1 MEMNL
6 HEEAA
11 VEKVI
16 LARPEVQISVLA
28 DFELVLVGGGVG
40 DILLG

>member
-6 HEEAA
+6 NEQTAI
-11 VEKVI
+11 EKVI
-16 LARPEVQISVLA
+16 LAGPEVQISVLE
-28 DFELVLVGGGVG
+28 DLELALVGGGVG